1 MIARHQMHE
10 STLTIKGQTT
20 LPKDIREGLNLSPG
34 DRIRYVM
41 LDDGQVRLLK
51 VGSVQRLAGIL
62 FDPDGEV
69 VSLADMD
76 AAIVEGATE

>member
-1 MIARHQMHE
+1 MLE

-20 LPKDIREGLNLSPG
+20 LPKDIREGLNLSAG

-62 FDPDGEV
+62 VNKDRGV
-69 VSLADMD
+69 VSLEDMD
-76 AAIVEGATE
+76 AAIAEGATE

>member
-1 MIARHQMHE
+1 MHE

-20 LPKDIREGLNLSPG
+20 LPKDIRESLSLSAG

-62 FDPDGEV
+62 FDADRDT
-69 VSLADMD
+69 VSLAEMD
-76 AAIVEGATE
+76 AAIAEGAVE

>member
-1 MIARHQMHE
+1 MLE

-20 LPKDIREGLNLSPG
+20 LPKDIREGLNLSAG

-62 FDPDGEV
+62 VNKGRGV
-69 VSLADMD
+69 VSLEDMD
-76 AAIVEGATE
+76 AAIAEGATE